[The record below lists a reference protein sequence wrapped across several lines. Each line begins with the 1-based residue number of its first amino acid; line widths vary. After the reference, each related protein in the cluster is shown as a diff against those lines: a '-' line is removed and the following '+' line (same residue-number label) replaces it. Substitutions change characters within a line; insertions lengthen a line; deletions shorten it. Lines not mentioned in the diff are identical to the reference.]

1 MRLRWRQRLRPI
13 LALQYWSCSGGLQQS
28 THLFAESCSKSHAAV
43 TAAGPG
49 DHGSSGLAHVA
60 TGVSFT
66 LKHGRLALGLA
77 GLHMSSHDH
86 MNRHDKK
93 LRTGGA
99 DVPIERAPAAA
110 FPAQETRCGPFDTS
124 N

>member
-1 MRLRWRQRLRPI
+1 MPI
-13 LALQYWSCSGGLQQS
+13 LFRQYWIARGGLQQS
-28 THLFAESCSKSHAAV
+28 HFLFAICNKAHAAV

-49 DHGSSGLAHVA
+49 DHGSSGLAHSA
-60 TGVSFT
+60 TVVSFT
-66 LKHGRLALGLA
+66 HNHDRLALGLA
-77 GLHMSSHDH
+77 RLHMSSHDH

-99 DVPIERAPAAA
+99 DVPIERAPAAL
-110 FPAQETRCGPFDTS
+110 PAQETRCGPFDTS